1 MAVCCGQS
9 PWIHSIPSLLLPQS
23 YPDVYPTSLPSPS
36 GARGHSVSL
45 LALTVVLALITY
57 STGGE
62 STSLYI
68 YVRITTEL
76 THCVLCVLLYSST
89 VIAFPVCHERCLE
102 KGKVTLRP
110 VGDLVLSIITMQ
122 EHQEWQRI

>member
-1 MAVCCGQS
+1 MCT
-9 PWIHSIPSLLLPQS
+9 PP
-23 YPDVYPTSLPSPS
+23 PS

-62 STSLYI
+62 STSLYV

-89 VIAFPVCHERCLE
+89 VSAVPVCVMSGVQIGE
-102 KGKVTLRP
+102 G
-110 VGDLVLSIITMQ
+110 
-122 EHQEWQRI
+122 

>member
-9 PWIHSIPSLLLPQS
+9 PWIHSILGLLLPQS
-23 YPDVYPTSLPSPS
+23 CSDVYPTSLPSPS

-62 STSLYI
+62 STSLYV
-68 YVRITTEL
+68 YVHITTEL
-76 THCVLCVLLYSST
+76 TQC
-89 VIAFPVCHERCLE
+89 AVCAS
-102 KGKVTLRP
+102 V
-110 VGDLVLSIITMQ
+110 
-122 EHQEWQRI
+122 